1 MKRHLALLTTILPF
15 LLLDCHAG
23 TSSTDGAKA
32 SGAEAVV
39 QLSND
44 AFKKLIFNYEVNKDW
59 KYEGSKPAIIDFYA
73 DWCPPC
79 KVLSPL
85 VEDIAR
91 EYSGKINVYK
101 VNTDKERAL
110 AQALGISQLPTLLF
124 IPASGKPQ
132 VTIGALPKESLV
144 KVINE
149 VLSAR

>member
-1 MKRHLALLTTILPF
+1 MKRHLILLTAILPF
-15 LLLDCHAG
+15 LLFDCHAG
-23 TSSTDGAKA
+23 TSSTDGARA
-32 SGAEAVV
+32 SGTEAVV

-132 VTIGALPKESLV
+132 VTIGALPRESLV
-144 KVINE
+144 KVIND
-149 VLSAR
+149 VLSVR